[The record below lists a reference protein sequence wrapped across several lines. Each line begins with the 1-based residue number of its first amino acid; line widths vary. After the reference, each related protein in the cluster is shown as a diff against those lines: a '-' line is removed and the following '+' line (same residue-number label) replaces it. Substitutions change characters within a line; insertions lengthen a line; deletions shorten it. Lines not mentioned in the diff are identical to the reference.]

1 MIAKDAILYALMT
14 TLVVGA
20 TGGFGAG
27 VVRELDR
34 RGHPVR
40 AFVRDPAKAARV
52 LGPTRH
58 TQLITGNVVDTPA
71 LLTAA
76 EGCTTLVHAVNYP
89 LHEWTPNMERA
100 TANIIAAARNAA
112 RREPVTL
119 LLPGNVYGLGPQTD
133 RPLTEDAPA
142 NPNSDKGRLRV
153 KLENMLSDAA
163 TESRER
169 VRVLIVRAGDHFGP
183 TVRNSLVDRV
193 FGHAVER
200 KPMQVLGR
208 LDVPHQWAFVPDLA
222 RAVAE
227 LLLRPHKLDS
237 FAVLNFQGHV
247 AKPQESFLRLIAE
260 RAGRGTLTIKT
271 VPWWAVGLG
280 GVFSPE
286 MREIK
291 ELRYLFDSAVI
302 LNGSRLKKLLP
313 ELAET
318 PLELAIDETIAAYR
332 RDLAVGTG

>member
-1 MIAKDAILYALMT
+1 MT

-27 VVRELDR
+27 LARELDR

-58 TQLITGNVVDTPA
+58 TQLVTGNVIDTAA

-89 LHEWTPNMERA
+89 LHELTPNMEWA

-119 LLPGNVYGLGPQTD
+119 LFPGNVYGLGPQTE
-133 RPLTEDAPA
+133 RPLTEDTPSS
-142 NPNSDKGRLRV
+142 PNSDKGRLRV
-153 KLENMLSDAA
+153 KLENMLAEAA
-163 TESRER
+163 AESRER

-183 TVRNSLVDRV
+183 TVRNGLVDRV
-193 FGHAVER
+193 FRHAVER

-222 RAVAE
+222 RAVAD
-227 LLLRPHKLDS
+227 LLLRPHKLDA
-237 FAVLNFQGHV
+237 FAVLHYQGHV

-260 RAGRGTLTIKT
+260 RAGRATLAIKT
-271 VPWWAVGLG
+271 VPWWAIGLG

-291 ELRYLFDSAVI
+291 ELRYLFESAVV
-302 LNGSRLKKLLP
+302 LDGSRLRKLLGNIT
-313 ELAET
+313 ET

-332 RDLAVGTG
+332 RDLAAGTG